1 MADDKDSNTAD
12 ILSDK
17 KKAISN
23 WWDQTT
29 DLYSRLMNSEDFD
42 RENIQKHI
50 QKIAIDKKDEIFN
63 DINGLS
69 NEVISNVFEQVFGM
83 PIHNPEKLDSVLPVI
98 VGPLSSPSELQYIKC
113 LEKNGTI
120 AWDTKG
126 QFNCLFPQ
134 KYLAERNLQD
144 LHLSKEQVENDKDH
158 KKYGKFFY
166 DYSKYLT
173 WKFDNKQK
181 EAKEGEFSILPV
193 KQDTDKINQYQSFS
207 SYTKQYVDE
216 NGKVQK
222 EQVIEKKFNTPEGL
236 KMKVERI
243 KYPTDGSSPITEV
256 EEKLISDK

>member
-181 EAKEGEFSILPV
+181 EAKEGE
-193 KQDTDKINQYQSFS
+193 Y
-207 SYTKQYVDE
+207 
-216 NGKVQK
+216 GKVQK